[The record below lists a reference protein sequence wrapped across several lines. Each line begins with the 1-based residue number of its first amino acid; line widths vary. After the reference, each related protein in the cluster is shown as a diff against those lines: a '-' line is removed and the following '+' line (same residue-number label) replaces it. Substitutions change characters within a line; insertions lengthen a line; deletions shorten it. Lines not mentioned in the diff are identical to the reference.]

1 MTKKVQLIDVAI
13 TSLSKEGNG
22 LGIYGEHK
30 KKIEIPFTYPGDIV
44 TAQVTKKRRQKNE
57 GRLVEILQA
66 APDRI
71 EPRCPHFGS
80 CGGCRLQHFSYE
92 EQLNQKALKIEN
104 LFAPFMQEETQVS
117 PIIACDQPWEYRN
130 KMEFSFSSDKHG
142 TKYLGLILA
151 NTRGHVFNL
160 KECYLTHPWFVRTL
174 KATRDWWQESS
185 LQAYHPPSD
194 QGSLRTLTLR
204 EGMTSQDR
212 MVMLTVSGN
221 PDFAIHK
228 NQLTHFVEMIKTA
241 NTENLPLSIF
251 LRIQQAIKGEPTQFY
266 EMHLSGPESIREELE
281 VGGVALKFNISPSS
295 FFQPNTMQAKKIYQ
309 QAIEMSE
316 VSKDSVVYDLYCGT
330 GTLGLAFA
338 KHCKQVVGVEIS
350 PESSLDARTNAKDNQ
365 ADNVTIF
372 TGSCGDILYKIREE
386 RSFPPPDILLLD
398 PPRVGLDPKALEEVS
413 ALNCSSIIY
422 ISCNP
427 DSQARDTAYFLDK
440 GYRLLKIQPVDQFPQ
455 TMHIENI
462 ILLKK

>member
-1 MTKKVQLIDVAI
+1 MAKKLQFVDVCI
-13 TSLSKEGNG
+13 TSFSKEGNG
-22 LGIYGEHK
+22 LGVYGEHK
-30 KKIEIPFTYPGDIV
+30 KTIEIPFTYPGDTV
-44 TAQVTKKRRQKNE
+44 HAQVTKKRRQKTE
-57 GRLVEILQA
+57 GRLLTIHQA
-66 APDRI
+66 APERI
-71 EPRCPHFGS
+71 KPCCPHFGS
-80 CGGCRLQHFSYE
+80 CGGCRLQHISYE
-92 EQLNQKALKIEN
+92 EQLRQKQLKIEKI
-104 LFAPFMQEETQVS
+104 FAPFLKEEAKIL
-117 PIIACDQPWEYRN
+117 PIIACDKPWEYRN

-142 TKYLGLILA
+142 QQYLGLILA

-160 KECYLTHPWFVRTL
+160 EECYLTRPWFPKTL
-174 KATRDWWQESS
+174 KAVRGWWEESS
-185 LQAYHPPSD
+185 LQAYHPPSN

-204 EGMTSQDR
+204 EGMTSNDR

-221 PDFAIHK
+221 PEFAVHK
-228 NQLTHFVEMIKTA
+228 NQLLSFIQAIKSA
-241 NTENLPLSIF
+241 NEEHVRLSIF
-251 LRIQQAIKGEPTQFY
+251 LRIQQAIRGEPTQFY
-266 EMHLSGPESIREELE
+266 EMHLSGPECIREELE
-281 VGGVALKFNISPSS
+281 VGGITLKFNISPSS
-295 FFQPNTMQAKKIYQ
+295 FFQPNTMQAKSIYQ

-316 VSKDSVVYDLYCGT
+316 VTKGSVVYDLYCGT

-372 TGSCGDILYKIREE
+372 TGSCGEILYKIREE
-386 RSFPPPDILLLD
+386 QSYPPPDILLLD
-398 PPRVGLDPKALEEVS
+398 PPRAGLDNKALDEVI
-413 ALNCSSIIY
+413 ALNCPSIIY

-427 DSQARDTAYFLDK
+427 ESQARDAAYFLEK